1 MWDGYGRTIDY
12 MRVSITDR
20 CDLRCR
26 YCMPEGI
33 ELVPMQDVLTFEEI
47 EEICRQAAVLGIT
60 KLKVTGG
67 EPLAR
72 ACCPDLVAM
81 LKRIPGIEQVTMTT
95 NGVRLKDYLPALL
108 EAGLDAVNISLDTLE
123 RGRYTAITG
132 RDALS
137 AVLEGLRAALE
148 SGLRVKLNVVLQKGM
163 NDAEWFSLAA
173 LAERQELDVRFI
185 EMMPIG
191 YGREIP
197 GVSNETLLAA
207 LRKRFPDLEEDH
219 TVHGNGPAVYVR
231 LPGWLGGV
239 GFISAIHGR
248 FCQSCNR
255 IRLTAQGRVKPCLC
269 FGETVNLM
277 PILRGI
283 APEAERSEALRSA
296 LREAIMSKPRQH
308 CFEEAERIT
317 ETGRMVSIGG

>member
-1 MWDGYGRTIDY
+1 MRDRYGRTIDY

-33 ELVPMQDVLTFEEI
+33 ELVPMRDVLTFEEI
-47 EEICRQAAVLGIT
+47 TEICQQAAALGIT

-67 EPLAR
+67 EPLVR
-72 ACCPDLVAM
+72 AGCPELVAM
-81 LKRIPGIEQVTMTT
+81 LKGIPGIEQVTMTT
-95 NGVRLKDYLPALL
+95 NGVRLKEHLPALL
-108 EAGLDAVNISLDTLE
+108 EAGLDAVNISLDSLE
-123 RGRYTAITG
+123 RDRYAAITG
-132 RDALS
+132 RDALP
-137 AVLEGLRAALE
+137 AVLEGLQAALE
-148 SGLRVKLNVVLQKGM
+148 SRLRVKLNVVLQRGM
-163 NDAEWFSLAA
+163 NEAEWFSLAA
-173 LAERQELDVRFI
+173 LAERRRMDVRFI

-191 YGREIP
+191 CGREIP

-207 LRKRFPDLEEDH
+207 LRERFPDLEEDH

-255 IRLTAQGRVKPCLC
+255 IRLTAQGQVKPCLC

-277 PILRGI
+277 PLLRGDLS
-283 APEAERSEALRSA
+283 EAKRCAALRSA

-308 CFEEAERIT
+308 CFEETDQIT